1 MVKQAVVFT
10 EESEGTIEAESERIG
25 YQSYARPRLVK
36 QCAMAV
42 FVQFLEL

>member
-1 MVKQAVVFT
+1 MVKQAVVCT
-10 EESEGTIEAESERIG
+10 EESEGKFEAESKRTG
-25 YQSYARPRLVK
+25 YQSCARPKLVK